1 MDKTARYF
9 DKWATIGRSEDMEIG
24 HGFNVNKFLDSI
36 DLSLIHI

>member
-24 HGFNVNKFLDSI
+24 LGTNVN
-36 DLSLIHI
+36 